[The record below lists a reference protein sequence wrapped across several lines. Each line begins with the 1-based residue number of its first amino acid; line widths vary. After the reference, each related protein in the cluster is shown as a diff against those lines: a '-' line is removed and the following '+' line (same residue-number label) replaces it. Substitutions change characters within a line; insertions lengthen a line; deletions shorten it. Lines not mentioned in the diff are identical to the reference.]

1 MSLIKLPGLIDIHV
15 HLRDPGQTEKE
26 DFFTGTSAALI
37 GGFVAVLDMP
47 NNKLPITTLAKLQEK
62 ITIARKKIVC
72 SIGFYAGSLGEN
84 LGELKLMEPYV
95 KGLKLYLN
103 KTTGNF
109 LIDKKKL
116 ENIFSHWESE
126 KPILLHGEEDILPD
140 ILDVVERTKKRVHIC
155 HVSKKSELIVILAAK
170 LKGLPVT
177 CGVTPHHL
185 FLTNSDVK
193 KIGTFA
199 LMKPELGT
207 QTDQDYLWDHLN
219 EIDVI
224 ESDHAPHTIAEK
236 HSQTPPYGVP
246 NLDTT
251 LPLLLT
257 AVSQN
262 RLKINDIIRLCYTN
276 PASIFN
282 ISIDDKT
289 RIVIDGAE
297 EYTITNSDLKTKCE
311 WSPFEGWKVRGKV
324 KKVYVKGKQV
334 VENGRLL
341 VQPGSGTIL

>member
-62 ITIARKKIVC
+62 ITIARKKTVC

-155 HVSKKSELIVILAAK
+155 HVSKKSELSVILAAK

-257 AVSQN
+257 AASQN

-289 RIVIDGAE
+289 RIVIDDAE

-324 KKVYVKGKQV
+324 KKVYVKGKRV

>member
-26 DFFTGTSAALI
+26 DFFTGTSAALV
-37 GGFVAVLDMP
+37 GGFVVVLDMP
-47 NNKLPITTLAKLQEK
+47 NNKLPITTLTRLQEK
-62 ITIARKKIVC
+62 ITIAQKQTVC

-84 LGELKLMEPYV
+84 LEELKLMEPHV

-140 ILDVVERTKKRVHIC
+140 ILEVVDRTKKRVHIC
-155 HVSKKSELIVILAAK
+155 HVSKKSELSVILAAK
-170 LKGLPVT
+170 FKGLPVT

-185 FLTNSDVK
+185 FLTNDDVK

-207 QTDQDYLWDHLN
+207 QVDQDYLWDHLN
-219 EIDVI
+219 DIDII
-224 ESDHAPHTIAEK
+224 ESDHAPHTIIEK
-236 HSQTPPYGVP
+236 HSLTPPYGVP

-257 AVSQN
+257 AASRN
-262 RLKINDIIRLCYTN
+262 RLKIEDIIRLCYTN

-282 ISIDDKT
+282 IAVDAET
-289 RIVIDGAE
+289 RIVVDDAE
-297 EYTITNSDLKTKCE
+297 EYTITNSDLMTKCK
-311 WSPFEGWKVRGKV
+311 WSPFGGWKVRGRV
-324 KKVYVKGKQV
+324 KKVYIKGKKV
-334 VENGRLL
+334 AENGRVL
-341 VQPGSGTIL
+341 VKPGSGTIL

>member
-1 MSLIKLPGLIDIHV
+1 
-15 HLRDPGQTEKE
+15 
-26 DFFTGTSAALI
+26 
-37 GGFVAVLDMP
+37 
-47 NNKLPITTLAKLQEK
+47 
-62 ITIARKKIVC
+62 
-72 SIGFYAGSLGEN
+72 
-84 LGELKLMEPYV
+84 MEPYV

-116 ENIFSHWESE
+116 ENIFFHWESK

-140 ILDVVERTKKRVHIC
+140 ILEIVGRTKKRVHIC
-155 HVSKKSELIVILAAK
+155 HVSKKSELSVILAAK

-185 FLTNSDVK
+185 FLTNDDVE

-207 QTDQDYLWDHLN
+207 KVDQDYLWDHLN

-224 ESDHAPHTIAEK
+224 ESDHAPHTITEK

-257 AVSQN
+257 AASQN
-262 RLKINDIIRLCYTN
+262 RLKIEDIIRLCYTN

-282 ISIDDKT
+282 IPIDSET
-289 RIVIDGAE
+289 RIVIDDAE
-297 EYTITNSDLKTKCE
+297 EYTIKNSSLKTKCE
-311 WSPFEGWKVRGKV
+311 WSPFEGWKVRGRI
-324 KKVYVKGKQV
+324 KKVYIKGTKV
-334 VENGRLL
+334 VENGKIL
-341 VQPGSGTIL
+341 VKQGSGTIL

>member
-26 DFFTGTSAALI
+26 DFFTGTSAALM

-62 ITIARKKIVC
+62 ITIARKKAVC

-155 HVSKKSELIVILAAK
+155 HVSKKSELSVILAAK

-199 LMKPELGT
+199 FMKPELGT

-289 RIVIDGAE
+289 RIVIDDAE

-324 KKVYVKGKQV
+324 KKVYVKGKRV